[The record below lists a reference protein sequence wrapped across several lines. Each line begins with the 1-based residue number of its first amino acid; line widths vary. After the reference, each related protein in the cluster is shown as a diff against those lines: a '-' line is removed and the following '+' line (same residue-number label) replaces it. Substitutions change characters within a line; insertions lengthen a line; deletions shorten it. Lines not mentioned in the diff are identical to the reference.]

1 MCFPMSKACLSVS
14 ADAGVQAE
22 VFRLAEVHAV
32 QAATLL
38 LRPAWWRPGQQR
50 RRRRWKWRRDPL
62 QLWKWPVPPSP
73 LPTPLLLLF
82 SLHSLLLVLPASR
95 WLLRDGPKCGL
106 GPQLRLLLLLFASL
120 WWTPREKC
128 WHGSLKHQPPAFL
141 HPAQGQGCILSAY
154 IDTLYQFIK
163 WIFLCLFYLKVL
175 SHLTVKE
182 RCLCAS
188 LVCKYWRDLCLDF
201 QFWKQIDL
209 SGLQQVRLFSS
220 CAIFNA
226 VVVKGGEIFR

>member
-1 MCFPMSKACLSVS
+1 MCFHMSEVRLSVS
-14 ADAGVQAE
+14 VDAGVQAK

-38 LRPAWWRPGQQR
+38 LRRPWCRPGQQR
-50 RRRRWKWRRDPL
+50 RQRRRWKWRRDRL

-73 LPTPLLLLF
+73 LPAPLLLLF
-82 SLHSLLLVLPASR
+82 SLHVLLLVLPASR
-95 WLLRDGPKCGL
+95 WLLRDGPECGF
-106 GPQLRLLLLLFASL
+106 GPQFRLLPLLPASL

-128 WHGSLKHQPPAFL
+128 WHGPLKHQPPAFF
-141 HPAQGQGCILSAY
+141 HPAQGQSCILSAY
-154 IDTLYQFIK
+154 RNFIAVYLMD
-163 WIFLCLFYLKVL
+163 IFCLFYLQVL

-220 CAIFNA
+220 CQSGWND
-226 VVVKGGEIFR
+226 